1 MFAICKQETL
11 LSRCH
16 ACANQHSGNK
26 FCQALVSPTGHL
38 SLSRCLPCPGSLD
51 LEVTRTGDHTD
62 VCWHSENQLT
72 VHWEQLLP
80 HTCLSEMPFPHQDE
94 AWSWSLWGWGVI
106 LTTCQPCLSLD
117 PSPHSI
123 LTLTRNCIDGSNI
136 LWPAAGAK
144 IHLTGLVI
152 GTKKLHFIHS
162 GVQS

>member
-72 VHWEQLLP
+72 VHWEQLLQ

-94 AWSWSLWGWGVI
+94 AWSWSLFSNNWLPRVQTTLLLPNQSVCKICRMEKLNTGHSQVLINSARNGWK
-106 LTTCQPCLSLD
+106 
-117 PSPHSI
+117 
-123 LTLTRNCIDGSNI
+123 N
-136 LWPAAGAK
+136 AK
-144 IHLTGLVI
+144 IAHCSTLL
-152 GTKKLHFIHS
+152 F
-162 GVQS
+162 